1 MHDSE
6 IIERFFARD
15 ESALDALQQKYGGSL
30 RRMAQ
35 NILGDDGDSSTFLP
49 EWFDLV
55 TDADRIVPSDCALT
69 ADEYPGAATIRLEDR
84 LGRGVPHQ
92 LQPHD
97 RGVAELIAEL
107 LG

>member
-35 NILGDDGDSSTFLP
+35 NILGDDGDS
-49 EWFDLV
+49 E
-55 TDADRIVPSDCALT
+55 
-69 ADEYPGAATIRLEDR
+69 
-84 LGRGVPHQ
+84 
-92 LQPHD
+92 
-97 RGVAELIAEL
+97 
-107 LG
+107 